1 MKLSEMDTRQ
11 MAEALCKLTEPIGN
25 MVADKAC
32 TDAIASALQRDQD
45 GTIGEQLAHAAKAV
59 LPQLLGTHLDDLI
72 AIAAALTGKTAEQV
86 AAQRGTET
94 IRDLMDCFDK
104 ELVGF
109 FKSSARMASMP

>member
-11 MAEALCKLTEPIGN
+11 MADALCKLADPIGN

-32 TDAIASALQRDQD
+32 TDALARALQRDQD

-59 LPQLLGTHLDDLI
+59 LPQLLGPHLDDLI
-72 AIAAALTGKTAEQV
+72 AVAAALTGKTAKQV
-86 AAQRGTET
+86 AEQRGTET

-104 ELVGF
+104 DLVDF
-109 FKSSARMASMP
+109 FKSSARTASKA

>member
-1 MKLSEMDTRQ
+1 

-32 TDAIASALQRDQD
+32 TDALASALQRNQD

-59 LPQLLGTHLDDLI
+59 LPQMLGPHLDDLI
-72 AIAAALTGKTAEQV
+72 AIAAALTGKTAGQV
-86 AAQRGTET
+86 AEQRGTET

-104 ELVGF
+104 ELVDF
-109 FKSSARMASMP
+109 FRSSARTESRP